1 VKEGRGL
8 AYPRACT
15 AVVIS
20 SRFRHWQSLFP
31 VSLFLG
37 AFWWYLCPRTSISS
51 KRAAVTSPQPHR
63 QPCADSQP
71 RTAGLSGF
79 RPRGRGPVT
88 GQQLAPI
95 PQGVALYFRTWTCT
109 CTLPVPAREHQAQQT
124 CKRQCARGCPPCHSK
139 TGSPHRHLR
148 HPPRCRS
155 ADGFCLR
162 LPRAVAQPALLH
174 LFAVLQSESVRPA
187 ICDLLTVNRSP
198 RAIRAGRPQTQQ
210 PPFRTIFSPATCRT
224 SA

>member
-1 VKEGRGL
+1 MPTHLHFVEARCCDVSPTSSSALCGQPAPNRRLVWFSASRTGSCHR
-8 AYPRACT
+8 PT
-15 AVVIS
+15 ASAHSTRSCIV
-20 SRFRHWQSLFP
+20 LP
-31 VSLFLG
+31 
-37 AFWWYLCPRTSISS
+37 YLDLYLYLTC
-51 KRAAVTSPQPHR
+51 
-63 QPCADSQP
+63 
-71 RTAGLSGF
+71 
-79 RPRGRGPVT
+79 T
-88 GQQLAPI
+88 GQGA
-95 PQGVALYFRTWTCT
+95 
-109 CTLPVPAREHQAQQT
+109 HQAQQT

-224 SA
+224 SSA